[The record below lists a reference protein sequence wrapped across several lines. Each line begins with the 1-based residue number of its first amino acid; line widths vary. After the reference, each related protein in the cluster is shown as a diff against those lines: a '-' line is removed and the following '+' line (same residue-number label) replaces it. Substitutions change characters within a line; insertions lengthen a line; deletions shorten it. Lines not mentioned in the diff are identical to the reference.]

1 MDKTQQ
7 IQLLLKHA
15 FFQGLSP
22 IEMKALF
29 SAGEVRAYS
38 EGQVL
43 FHQNQESNGLI
54 FVMSGIFHVHLEGR
68 ELPLATVKAGEVI
81 GEVGLLARGKRS
93 ATVSAQTEA
102 FVWHL
107 SLEVFEGLIKRGDSI
122 VDGLLKGMGDDLCRR
137 FREGVYEAASIM
149 GELAPKTAARLT
161 EDDFQ
166 RTQQ

>member
-1 MDKTQQ
+1 MDKNQQ

-22 IEMKALF
+22 TEMKALF
-29 SAGEVRAYS
+29 SAGDIRAYS
-38 EGQVL
+38 QGQVL
-43 FHQNQESNGLI
+43 FHQDEPSNGLI

-81 GEVGLLARGKRS
+81 GEVGLLGRSRRS
-93 ATVSAQTEA
+93 ATVSAQTDA

-107 SLEVFEGLIKRGDSI
+107 SLEVFEGLIKRGDSL

-161 EDDFQ
+161 EGDLEGKLP
-166 RTQQ
+166 

>member
-1 MDKTQQ
+1 MNHNPQ

-29 SAGEVRAYS
+29 SAGEVRAFS
-38 EGQVL
+38 KGQTL
-43 FHQNQESNGLI
+43 FREQEPSDGLI
-54 FVMSGIFHVHLEGR
+54 FVMSGLFHVHLEGR
-68 ELPLATVKAGEVI
+68 ELPLATVNAGEII
-81 GEVGLLARGKRS
+81 GEVGLLGRGTRS

-107 SLEVFEGLIKRGDSI
+107 SLEVFEGLVGRGDSI
-122 VDGLLKGMGDDLCRR
+122 ADGLLKGMAEDLCRR

-149 GELAPKTAARLT
+149 GELAPKTSAKITDL
-161 EDDFQ
+161 DFEKELV
-166 RTQQ
+166 

>member
-1 MDKTQQ
+1 MDKSQQ

-22 IEMKALF
+22 TEMKALF
-29 SAGEVRAYS
+29 SAGDIGPTPKPGSLSSRRTLQRIDLRDVRNLSCPFGRSRTSIGHS
-38 EGQVL
+38 EG
-43 FHQNQESNGLI
+43 
-54 FVMSGIFHVHLEGR
+54 
-68 ELPLATVKAGEVI
+68 GEVI
-81 GEVGLLARGKRS
+81 GEVGLLGRSKRS

-107 SLEVFEGLIKRGDSI
+107 SLEVFEGLIKRGDSL

-161 EDDFQ
+161 EGDLEEKLP
-166 RTQQ
+166 